1 LIIDDEALI
10 PYLGKGMV
18 SELVWS
24 GIEKQSAF
32 CMKYGSIMPR
42 I

>member
-24 GIEKQSAF
+24 GMEW
-32 CMKYGSIMPR
+32 YGVGLRSKVLFV
-42 I
+42 